1 MILATEKSGST
12 SHGRVHSVPV
22 GNADSKPVNRSAEV
36 GAYFQDLKRSRLLS
50 DQDEQQLFHSLAELK
65 QVVEHPTD
73 SRTSASMVRNA
84 KNQLQ
89 AIRNQ
94 IVEANLRL
102 VPAVAKQ
109 YTGPGRPDFQDFVSE
124 GNQVLIRAVELYDVN
139 YGTRFST
146 YAVTALKRAFMALSR
161 KQYVHQQRFMVGHD
175 ESLDDVEK
183 LEGHQTP
190 VLTAEEDRR
199 IRELLRVLDERERFV
214 VSRRF
219 GFTAEH
225 RSLTYREIGEHLH
238 LSKERVRQILVR
250 ALGRLREEAELRQLL
265 VTESDEQQ

>member
-1 MILATEKSGST
+1 M
-12 SHGRVHSVPV
+12 
-22 GNADSKPVNRSAEV
+22 
-36 GAYFQDLKRSRLLS
+36 S
-50 DQDEQQLFHSLAELK
+50 DQDEQQMFQTLSELK
-65 QVVEHPTD
+65 HVVEHATD
-73 SRTSASMVRNA
+73 SRTSASMVRKA
-84 KNQLQ
+84 QSQLQ

-102 VPAVAKQ
+102 VPAVATTYRSRSARISRTLSAK
-109 YTGPGRPDFQDFVSE
+109 GIM
-124 GNQVLIRAVELYDVN
+124 LIRAVELYDVN

-190 VLTAEEDRR
+190 VLTVEQDRR

-219 GFTAEH
+219 G
-225 RSLTYREIGEHLH
+225 LPPNV
-238 LSKERVRQILVR
+238 VR
-250 ALGRLREEAELRQLL
+250 
-265 VTESDEQQ
+265 